1 MKLITILKSK
11 IKNKSKITDEWYL
24 KRLEICNK
32 CEYNSKNY
40 NKDKG
45 IWYWMWNI
53 LNLKKPFCTICGC
66 EVAAKASV
74 EFEECSLPEINK
86 EPKWTKII

>member
-1 MKLITILKSK
+1 
-11 IKNKSKITDEWYL
+11 
-24 KRLEICNK
+24 
-32 CEYNSKNY
+32 
-40 NKDKG
+40 
-45 IWYWMWNI
+45 MWNI

-86 EPKWTKII
+86 KPKWIKII